1 MISRSF
7 VPGPPR
13 RGPGIGISTCAAVA
27 LLAACA
33 QGTDT
38 SADTSSDAAA
48 AADTA
53 DVAVIE
59 EAFFTPR
66 DTLENVDSPAVWHGA
81 DGQHWLLATAKEG
94 DVLRVSD
101 AATGELVRRVG
112 GEGSGAGQLD
122 RPNGVFVVD
131 DLTFVVER
139 NNRRLQ
145 VFGLPDFRPLGTF
158 GAAELRRPY
167 GLWIESDG
175 GSAYR
180 VWVTDDYEQAED
192 VVPPDSL
199 LDRRVHE
206 YRVSVTGD
214 SLAAEHVRAFGETTG
229 EGILHVVE
237 SIAADPEHG
246 RLLIAEEE
254 EGASD
259 IKVYSLEGRFSG
271 TVIPTRY
278 FPHQAEGIVL
288 YRCGGG
294 EGYWIATDQ
303 GEGVNTFHVF
313 DRRTLAHAGSFRG
326 RTVMNTDGIALT
338 QRSFGDFPSGAFYA
352 VHDDGNVA
360 AFSWADIAGAVGLRD
375 DCGID
380 AASAA
385 VESG

>member
-38 SADTSSDAAA
+38 SADAASDAAGV
-48 AADTA
+48 ADSA
-53 DVAVIE
+53 DVAVID

-112 GEGSGAGQLD
+112 GEGTGSGQLD

-158 GAAELRRPY
+158 GAAELQRPY
-167 GLWIESDG
+167 GLWIEPDG
-175 GSAYR
+175 GSAYT

-206 YRVSVTGD
+206 YRVSVAGD

-288 YRCGGG
+288 YRCDAG

-313 DRRTLAHAGSFRG
+313 DRRTLEHVGSFRG

>member
-7 VPGPPR
+7 VPGPPL

-27 LLAACA
+27 LLAACG

-38 SADTSSDAAA
+38 SADSAA

-81 DGQHWLLATAKEG
+81 EGQHWLLATAKEG

-112 GEGSGAGQLD
+112 GEGTGAGQLD

-175 GSAYR
+175 DSAYT

-206 YRVSVTGD
+206 FRVSLRGD

-237 SIAADPEHG
+237 SIAADPENG

-313 DRRTLAHAGSFRG
+313 DRRTLEHVGSFRG
-326 RTVMNTDGIALT
+326 RTVKNTDGIALT

-360 AFSWADIAGAVGLRD
+360 AFSWAEIADALGLRA
-375 DCGID
+375 DCRIE
-380 AASAA
+380 APT
-385 VESG
+385 ESG